1 MVRARAEEGENA
13 ELAGVTTG
21 GLPMIEEGNRTGVG
35 VDGKSGPVWRRKVKG
50 VWTLTRKGERPL
62 LGEPI

>member
-1 MVRARAEEGENA
+1 MARERAEEGENV
-13 ELAGVTTG
+13 ELSGVMTG
-21 GLPMIEEGNRTGVG
+21 GFPMVAEGNRTGVG
-35 VDGKSGPVWRRKVKG
+35 VAGKSGPVRRRKVKG